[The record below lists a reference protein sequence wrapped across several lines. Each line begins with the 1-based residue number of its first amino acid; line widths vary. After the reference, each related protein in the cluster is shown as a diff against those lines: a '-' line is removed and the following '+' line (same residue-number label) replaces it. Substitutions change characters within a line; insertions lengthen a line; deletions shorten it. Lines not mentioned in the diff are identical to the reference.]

1 MYEPAKANSEKC
13 RFLVFIVF
21 YNTNQQILIY
31 YYYYYYYYRYYY
43 CLCHPWKTIRN
54 V

>member
-31 YYYYYYYYRYYY
+31 CYYY
-43 CLCHPWKTIRN
+43 CCYYYLCYPWKTIRS